1 MRWVTLYARS
11 RQAPAA
17 FTALLVAT
25 AGLWFLARGSWSPIP
40 VMLTLMSGIAVAAI
54 GLSGQDPDLD
64 RTAALPWPVRRF
76 AHLAL
81 IGLTAGGAVLAVQ
94 ELGTLTVDLSIVL
107 RDAAGLLGLAGLAA
121 TVAGGQYGWTL
132 PLAWAGITPFVQE
145 DGTTTSHIVGWMV
158 QPTGSAAATWTALAL
173 AVSGTAAYTAWGGRR

>member
-1 MRWVTLYARS
+1 MRWATLYARS
-11 RQAPAA
+11 RQLPAA
-17 FTALLVAT
+17 FAALLVAT
-25 AGLWFLARGSWSPIP
+25 AGLWFLARGSWSPVP
-40 VMLTLMSGIAVAAI
+40 VMLTLTAGIAVAAI

-81 IGLTAGGAVLAVQ
+81 IGLAAGGAVLGVQ
-94 ELGTLTVDLSIVL
+94 ELGTSIVDLSIIL

-132 PLAWAGITPFVQE
+132 PLLWAGITPFVQD
-145 DGTTTSHIVGWMV
+145 DGSTTSHIVAWMV
-158 QPTGSAAATWTALAL
+158 QPPGGAAATWTAVVL
-173 AVSGTAAYTAWGGRR
+173 AVAGAVAYTGWGGRR